1 MNMSAQRDWFGSDY
15 EANGAEPTSGMPTHG
30 DFPVEQ
36 LVRHATLRFQRGFA
50 HEAMRLIEDSDAFA
64 LAAVPAGL
72 LIRGEN
78 EEALAEPLDILRQ
91 VHGEDLGVAP
101 PRVRHLFI
109 DGRWC
114 EPIMQVRARVP
125 SEHLAAVRQDLLA
138 LGASLL
144 DIDCLADGWVIRAE
158 APMRDL
164 LGYGA
169 RLRRLAGDE
178 ASHWIWL
185 DRHAPLR
192 PPPLGR
198 AA

>member
-1 MNMSAQRDWFGSDY
+1 MNMSAQRHWFGPDHEEDVVARTPGIPS
-15 EANGAEPTSGMPTHG
+15 HG

-50 HEAMRLIEDSDAFA
+50 HGAMRLIGDADAFA

-78 EEALAEPLDILRQ
+78 EEALAGPVDILRQ
-91 VHGEDLGVAP
+91 VHGDDLRAAS

-109 DGRWC
+109 DGRWR
-114 EPIMQVRARVP
+114 EPIMQVRVRVQP
-125 SEHLAAVRQDLLA
+125 EHVAAVRRDFLA
-138 LGASLL
+138 LGATLL

-158 APMRDL
+158 APLRDL
-164 LGYGA
+164 LGYGT
-169 RLRRLAGDE
+169 RLRRLAGGA

-185 DRHAPLR
+185 DRYVPLQ
-192 PPPLGR
+192 PPPPGR

>member
-1 MNMSAQRDWFGSDY
+1 MNMSARLHWCGPDDEEDVVARTFGM
-15 EANGAEPTSGMPTHG
+15 TKHG

-50 HEAMRLIEDSDAFA
+50 HQAMRLIEDSDAFT

-78 EEALAEPLDILRQ
+78 EEALVGPLDILRQ
-91 VHGEDLGVAP
+91 VHGEDLRVAP
-101 PRVRHLFI
+101 ARARHLFI

-114 EPIMQVRARVP
+114 EPIMQVRAHVQP
-125 SEHLAAVRQDLLA
+125 EHLSAVRQDFLA
-138 LGASLL
+138 LGATLL
-144 DIDCLADGWVIRAE
+144 DIDCLADGWVMRAE
-158 APMRDL
+158 APLRDL

-169 RLRRLAGDE
+169 RLRRLAGGE
-178 ASHWIWL
+178 ASHCIWL
-185 DRHAPLR
+185 DRYAPLQ

>member
-1 MNMSAQRDWFGSDY
+1 MSAQRHWFGPDDD
-15 EANGAEPTSGMPTHG
+15 EGFAARASGLPAHG

-50 HEAMRLIEDSDAFA
+50 HEAMRLIEDTDAFA

-78 EEALAEPLDILRQ
+78 EEALAGPLDILRQ
-91 VHGEDLGVAP
+91 AHGEDLGVAP

-114 EPIMQVRARVP
+114 EPVMQVRARVQA
-125 SEHLAAVRQDLLA
+125 EHLAAVRRDFLA
-138 LGASLL
+138 LGARLL
-144 DIDCLADGWVIRAE
+144 DIDCLADGWVMRAE
-158 APMRDL
+158 APLRDL

-169 RLRRLAGDE
+169 RLRRLAGDD

-185 DRHAPLR
+185 DRYVPLE